1 MEGIKIFCN
10 GKSAGD
16 DFHAESWQL
25 KDAIKMKKTHLIIS
39 AFVALAGFLSQGN
52 AQGFLNNAG
61 SFAVLGGATV
71 TSTGNTVLNGDLGV
85 SPGTAITGFT
95 FSTPTPGPGIVNGTT
110 DAGGAFAATA
120 QTNIVSA
127 YNHLAGEVFT
137 QNLTGQDLGGLTTTP
152 GVYHFDTSAQLT
164 GILVLDAQGDSN
176 ARFDFQIGST
186 LISASG
192 AAVHLINGAQAG
204 NVFWQV
210 GTSAT
215 LGVDTSFY
223 GSILAD
229 QSITLNTAAS
239 LIGRAL
245 AMNGAVTLDNNLIG
259 IPTSVPEPN
268 SFWLLIFSGSVFGG
282 WRWLMKR
289 RRQTKQS

>member
-1 MEGIKIFCN
+1 
-10 GKSAGD
+10 
-16 DFHAESWQL
+16 
-25 KDAIKMKKTHLIIS
+25 MKNNHLILPVFIT
-39 AFVALAGFLSQGN
+39 LAGFLSQGN
-52 AQGFLNNAG
+52 AQGFLNAAG
-61 SFAVLGGATV
+61 SFAVLGGSTV
-71 TSTGNTVLNGDLGV
+71 TSAGNSTLTGDLGV
-85 SPGTAITGFT
+85 SPGTAITGFPPGT
-95 FSTPTPGPGIVNGTT
+95 VSGSTY
-110 DAGGAFAATA
+110 AGAGVASTA
-120 QTNIVSA
+120 QADVLTA
-127 YNHLAGEVFT
+127 YNLLAGEAFN
-137 QNLTGQDLGGLTTTP
+137 QNLTGQDLGGLTNTP
-152 GVYHFDTSAQLT
+152 GVYHFNTSAQLT

-186 LISASG
+186 LITASG
-192 AAVHLINGAQAG
+192 AAVLLINGAQAG